1 MQQTITS
8 RENWLR
14 FLRGETPQWMPLV
27 SEVQFIHPAIVP
39 DNMARGAVMENQKV
53 SHDQFGGPDMYGV
66 QWVYDPVVGG
76 SMEAPA
82 VPPILKAIEDWP
94 DVIHFPDID
103 SWDWEGAAARNRDYL
118 SPDRLRSTTIFTGI
132 FERLISFMGF
142 EEAAMTLIDEDYAE
156 ELGELLTKL
165 TDTNIKLI
173 EKMKQYFDV
182 DLVCFHDDW
191 GGQLS
196 PFFSL
201 QTCREVLVPHLKRVV
216 DYCHSHGIL
225 LELHSCGHNDALVP
239 AMVEAGV
246 DAWCGQPMCDKFAL
260 WEQYGEKLAIGINF
274 SSGDPQT
281 VEDEV
286 QQIIQRVRPGTPQK
300 RMYIRDR
307 ANGKTLDIGDFL
319 RKKTSV
325 LYRREGQRTGCAN

>member
-281 VEDEV
+281 VEAEV
-286 QQIIQRVRPGTPQK
+286 RQIIQRVRPGTPQK

-319 RKKTSV
+319 REKTSV

>member
-173 EKMKQYFDV
+173 EKIKQYFDV

-281 VEDEV
+281 VEAEV
-286 QQIIQRVRPGTPQK
+286 RQIIQRVRPGTPQK

-319 RKKTSV
+319 REKTSV

>member
-39 DNMARGAVMENQKV
+39 DNIARGAVMENQKV

-281 VEDEV
+281 VEAEV
-286 QQIIQRVRPGTPQK
+286 RQIIQRVRPGTPQK

-319 RKKTSV
+319 RDKTSV

>member
-319 RKKTSV
+319 REKTSV